1 MHLSL
6 SLCRPSA
13 ARPYIERRQGSKTQR
28 MLNHVKLREAQI
40 RFRSSPM
47 LLYAERLASFA
58 LPYDILALG
67 CSSILP
73 WLACG
78 FESSE

>member
-1 MHLSL
+1 
-6 SLCRPSA
+6 
-13 ARPYIERRQGSKTQR
+13 

-40 RFRSSPM
+40 RFRTPPM

-58 LPYDILALG
+58 LPYDISALG